1 MEQSKG
7 ELAKEYFQSG
17 ANCAQAVLA
26 AFHKECGL
34 DEKTAFR
41 MASGFGAGMARMRE
55 VCGAVSGM
63 ILAANLLRGA
73 DDIKDK
79 AAKDG
84 HYAYLQVLLK
94 EFQQSA
100 GSLICRDLLGLT
112 TKGGSAPTS
121 EERTKEYYQ
130 KRPCGDMVKLAAE
143 ILERHWKDQ

>member
-1 MEQSKG
+1 MKQSKG

-26 AFHKECGL
+26 AYHEECGL

-41 MASGFGAGMARMRE
+41 LASGFGAGMGRMRE

-63 ILAANLLRGA
+63 ILAANILRGA
-73 DDIKDK
+73 DDITDKNQKD
-79 AAKDG
+79 A
-84 HYAYLQVLLK
+84 HYAFIQVLMK
-94 EFQQSA
+94 EFQQEA

-112 TKGGSAPTS
+112 TTGGSAPTS
-121 EERTKEYYQ
+121 EARTREYYA

-143 ILERHWKDQ
+143 ILERHLQD

>member
-1 MEQSKG
+1 MNKG

-26 AFHKECGL
+26 AFHKECGI

-73 DDIKDK
+73 DDITDQGMKDR
-79 AAKDG
+79 

-112 TKGGSAPTS
+112 TTGGSAPTS
-121 EERTKEYYQ
+121 EARTKEYYA
-130 KRPCGDMVKLAAE
+130 KRPCGEMVRLAAE
-143 ILERHWKDQ
+143 ILDHHWND

>member
-1 MEQSKG
+1 MTKG

-26 AFHKECGL
+26 AFHTECDI

-41 MASGFGAGMARMRE
+41 LASGFGAGMARMRE

-63 ILAANLLRGA
+63 ILAANILRGA

-79 AAKDG
+79 TAKDA
-84 HYAYLQVLLK
+84 HYAFIQELMK
-94 EFQQSA
+94 EFQQQA
-100 GSLICRDLLGLT
+100 GSLICRELLGLT
-112 TKGGSAPTS
+112 EKGGSKPVS

-130 KRPCGDMVKLAAE
+130 KRPCGDMVKLAAD
-143 ILERHWKDQ
+143 ILERHI

>member
-84 HYAYLQVLLK
+84 HYAYLQILLK

-112 TKGGSAPTS
+112 TKGGSVPTS

-130 KRPCGDMVKLAAE
+130 KRPCGDMVKLAAG
-143 ILERHWKDQ
+143 ILERHLQD

>member
-7 ELAKEYFQSG
+7 DLAKTYFQSG

-84 HYAYLQVLLK
+84 HYAYLQILLK

-143 ILERHWKDQ
+143 ILEHHLRD